1 MKTVDPAV
9 LFGSLS
15 YTYNFEESF
24 DDINPQQGVKTGG
37 KVKLGN
43 WFSSASA
50 WPSR

>member
-37 KVKLGN
+37 KVSSATGS
-43 WFSSASA
+43 SSASA